1 MRDVKNILINK
12 LSSQA
17 YDMDIDSLIEFVI
30 EGIENKLKD
39 STVDE
44 LTALVQSDFAMDEE
58 EFEQFLSKETA
69 QVP

>member
-58 EFEQFLSKETA
+58 EFEQFLSEETS

>member
-44 LTALVQSDFAMDEE
+44 LTALVKSDFAMDEE
-58 EFEQFLSKETA
+58 EFEQFLSEETS